1 MSLWKSIHISE
12 KVQKKNDQC
21 KQGDRSDSNDN
32 GYPQRGDT
40 WVKVFVVTC

>member
-1 MSLWKSIHISE
+1 MEIYSYFRESA
-12 KVQKKNDQC
+12 KKNDQC

-40 WVKVFVVTC
+40 